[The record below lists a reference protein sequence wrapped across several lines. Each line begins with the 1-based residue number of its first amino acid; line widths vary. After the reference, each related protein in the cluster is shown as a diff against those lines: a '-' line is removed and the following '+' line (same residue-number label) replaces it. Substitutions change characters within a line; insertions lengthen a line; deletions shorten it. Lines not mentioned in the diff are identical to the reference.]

1 MGFFCLSL
9 IMKITDLHKIFLKN
23 SVITIDSRKIEKG
36 AIFFAIKGENFD
48 GNKFAKDA
56 IDNGCAYVIVDNH
69 EVVDGSKY
77 ILVEDTLKTLQ
88 ELASYHRN
96 QLNMPIIAITGTNG
110 KTTTKELIAT
120 VLSKKYKVSFTEGNY
135 NNHIGVPLTLLKMN
149 EDTQIGVVEMGANHL
164 NEIEQLC
171 EIASPN
177 YGLITNIGKAHIEG
191 FGSFENVIK
200 AKKEL
205 YDYIKLVNGKVFFNK
220 QNTILSK
227 LVADLDFDAI
237 AFGDESS
244 IVNGQVLPSN
254 RFVKLSVN
262 IEGETNE
269 VETHLI
275 GNYNLENILASISI
289 GKYFNIDNHDIISA
303 IEEYI
308 PKNNRSQFL
317 KTNKNNLILDAY
329 NANPTSV
336 EAALG
341 NFIALDLE
349 NKCVILGDMLELGEE
364 SENEHE
370 NIVDFA
376 NNQNFETIILVGNIY
391 SSLQVPDN
399 ILQFEEVGELKKW
412 ISKNNL
418 HNANILIK
426 GSRGIQLEQIVEL
439 L

>member
-1 MGFFCLSL
+1 
-9 IMKITDLHKIFLKN
+9 MKIADLHKIFLKN
-23 SVITIDSRKIEKG
+23 SVITIDSRKTEKD
-36 AIFFAIKGENFD
+36 AIFFAINGENFD

-56 IDNGCAYVIVDNH
+56 IDNGCAYVIVDNP

-88 ELASYHRN
+88 ELAAYHRK
-96 QLNMPIIAITGTNG
+96 QLNIPIIAITGTNG
-110 KTTTKELIAT
+110 KTTTKELIAS
-120 VLSKKYKVSFTEGNY
+120 VLSKKYKVSFTQGNY
-135 NNHIGVPLTLLKMN
+135 NNHIGVPLTLLSMN
-149 EDTQIGVVEMGANHL
+149 EDTQIGVVEMGANHM
-164 NEIEQLC
+164 NEIKQLC
-171 EIASPN
+171 EIASPD

-191 FGSFENVIK
+191 FGSFENIIE

-205 YDYIKLVNGKVFFNK
+205 YDYIKLVRGKVFFNK
-220 QNTILSK
+220 QNIVLSK
-227 LVADLDFDAI
+227 LVADIKLDTI
-237 AFGDESS
+237 AFGDESF

-254 RFVKLSVN
+254 QFVKLSVN

-269 VETHLI
+269 IETYLI
-275 GNYNLENILASISI
+275 GNYNLENILASASI
-289 GKYFNIDNHDIISA
+289 GNYFNIDNHDIISA

-317 KTNKNNLILDAY
+317 KTDKNNLILDAY

-336 EAALG
+336 EAALE
-341 NFIALDLE
+341 NFIALDLQ

-364 SENEHE
+364 SENEHRI
-370 NIVDFA
+370 IVDFA

-426 GSRGIQLEQIVEL
+426 GSRGIQLEKIVEL